1 MKAVGIDTCVVLRLL
16 VGEPEDQAELAKAF
30 VEECY
35 YDGIEVCVNDMAVAE
50 SYHAL
55 TYHYDVPK
63 LKAVEA
69 LRDFL
74 GSPMVTAT
82 GHAMPIIM
90 SYTGTGAGLVDRLI
104 RADMLDHAYEV
115 RTFDRDF
122 AKLDNVELLH

>member
-16 VGEPEDQAELAKAF
+16 VGEPEDQATRAKGF
-30 VEECY
+30 VEKCY
-35 YDGIEVCVNDMAVAE
+35 YDGIEVCVSDMVVAE

-55 TYHYDVPK
+55 IYHYDVPK

-74 GSPMVTAT
+74 GSPMVTTT
-82 GHAMPIIM
+82 GHAMPVIM

-104 RADMLDHAYEV
+104 RADMLDHTYEV

-122 AKLDNVELLH
+122 AKLENVALLD